1 MTGKQ
6 LLEILQTNTDIP
18 FAHFAWSS
26 APTNVD
32 CYGILTETDFDSL
45 VMDTIERETKA
56 KVDIDVYCYSDCVDE
71 AKTEVETVLRAY
83 KIAYREPDIFLDE
96 GGKLIHINWEIQ
108 YVYSPETEEYEI
120 TITENGEYNITSY
133 TKATVNVIPEVH
145 GEINISANGNYNVSQ
160 YATAEVDVPQTEI
173 ESISIT
179 ANGTYI
185 APTGYAYNDI
195 TVDVSQTEIE
205 SLSITANGT
214 YTAPTGKA
222 YSPVTVNVP
231 GIIPIGTISITAN
244 GDYDVTNYA
253 SANVNISSGRI
264 PNFTAWG
271 FPYYADQTTWK
282 SSDFGIT
289 QYHAGNNS
297 SPLYGVPITKI
308 EVTNDIEM
316 IDNYSFAKTNAT
328 EIILDC
334 AYVGTN
340 TPPNY
345 LFGASSSLTKV
356 TLGANWTR
364 MRYYWFTGSN
374 NVSEI
379 HIYGYITD
387 GIWCNNQAKTNAH
400 WYLYNTSGVI
410 ALNDTPR
417 TGHVFHVPQSLYTQY
432 CNATNWSSITSQI
445 VGDL

>member
-6 LLEILQTNTDIP
+6 LLEILQTNTEIP

-56 KVDIDVYCYSDCVDE
+56 RVDIDVYCFSDCVDE
-71 AKTEVETVLRAY
+71 AKTEVETVLKAY

-108 YVYSPETEEYEI
+108 YVYSPDTEEYEI
-120 TITENGEYNITSY
+120 TITANGEYNIASY

-145 GEINISANGNYNVSQ
+145 GEINISANGNYDVSQ
-160 YATAEVDVPQTEI
+160 YATAEVDVP
-173 ESISIT
+173 
-179 ANGTYI
+179 
-185 APTGYAYNDI
+185 
-195 TVDVSQTEIE
+195 
-205 SLSITANGT
+205 
-214 YTAPTGKA
+214 
-222 YSPVTVNVP
+222 
-231 GIIPIGTISITAN
+231 GIIPAGTISITEN
-244 GDYDVTNYA
+244 GDYDITNYA
-253 SANVNISSGRI
+253 LANVNVSGGRV

-282 SSDFGIT
+282 SSDFNIT

-297 SPLYGVPITKI
+297 SPLWGVPITKI
-308 EVTNDIEM
+308 EITNDIEM

-328 EIILDC
+328 EILIDC
-334 AYVGTN
+334 AYAGIN
-340 TPPNY
+340 NPPNY

-356 TLGANWTR
+356 TLGADWTR
-364 MRYYWFTGSN
+364 MKYYWFTGSN
-374 NVSEI
+374 NVGEI

-387 GIWCNNQAKTNAH
+387 GIWCANQAKTNAH

-417 TGHVFHVPQSLYTQY
+417 TGHVFHVPQSLYSQY
-432 CNATNWSSITSQI
+432 CNATNWSAITSQI